1 MGEFSIKNKPII
13 CTNIGYPG
21 HVHKLGK
28 QALWYNNEND
38 LRNILLDFDR
48 NEMKKKDWNA
58 YKDDTTEK
66 VMDKFNEVFIQPFLK

>member
-1 MGEFSIKNKPII
+1 M
-13 CTNIGYPG
+13 
-21 HVHKLGK
+21 H
-28 QALWYNNEND
+28 D